1 MVAIDFKVT
10 DIKLENSEA
19 YLLKLGKISVV

>member
-1 MVAIDFKVT
+1 MVAIDFDKPA

-19 YLLKLGKISVV
+19 YFLQLGKNLL